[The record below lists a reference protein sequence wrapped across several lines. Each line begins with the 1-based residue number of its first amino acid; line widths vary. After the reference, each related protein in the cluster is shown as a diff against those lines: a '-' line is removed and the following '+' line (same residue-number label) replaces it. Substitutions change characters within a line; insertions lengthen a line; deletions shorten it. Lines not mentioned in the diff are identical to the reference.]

1 MKQLTLV
8 EWVRKYKIGESN
20 EDCRECDECECGSD
34 IRYSR
39 QKLLR
44 RDSQR
49 IGGRGIAVD

>member
-1 MKQLTLV
+1 MGSQIQNRREQRRLP
-8 EWVRKYKIGESN
+8 RMRRYAIG
-20 EDCRECDECECGSD
+20 GD